1 MVSKLCY
8 RKWVASEL
16 GLYNLFWRRKKKI
29 ELKVPM
35 PAVRRDENGKLDTYS
50 TKLSGKRVKTSV
62 ELLDVYKASI
72 RVLIKSPID
81 EVEKLIFIPDHRG
94 PSYCRKEFH
103 KKLEKEVFKMYV
115 DNSRL
120 RDLVTFEKI
129 KF

>member
-16 GLYNLFWRRKKKI
+16 GLYSLFWRRKKKI

-50 TKLSGKRVKTSV
+50 TKLSGKRVKTRV
-62 ELLDVYKASI
+62 KLLDVYKASI
-72 RVLIKSPID
+72 KVLIKSPID
-81 EVEKLIFIPDHRG
+81 EVEKLIFMPDHRG
-94 PSYCRKEFH
+94 PSYLRAEFH

-115 DNSRL
+115 DNYRL
-120 RDLVTFEKI
+120 EDLVTLK
-129 KF
+129 KK